1 MPVRLIDS
9 LATTEALAEIFSD
22 DSVVKAMLDFEIALA
37 RVEGRLGIIPQSA
50 AKVIAKTE
58 AGDFDSAA
66 LAKATL
72 RAGTPGIP
80 FSKALTEAVR
90 GRDAKAAGF
99 VHWGATSQD
108 VADTALMLLLKNAKP
123 VLESDLLRAEAA
135 LQKLAEEHSATV
147 MLGRTLLQ
155 PAPPVTFGLKAAG
168 WLAAIRRG
176 RKRFAAAMDEALLL
190 QFGGASG
197 TLAALGDKGAEVARR
212 VAEELGLRCPDA
224 PWQAQRDQLAAMVCA
239 CGILTGS
246 LAKMAKDVSLMMQ
259 GEIREVAEAGSD
271 GRGGS
276 STMPQK
282 QNPIGCAVVLA
293 AATRVPGLVAGFLS
307 GMAQEHERAVGGWQA
322 EWATVSNIVQAT
334 GVAAESAAEI
344 AEGLTVDA
352 ARMRNNL
359 DDTLG
364 TVLAEKVMI
373 FLGRKIGRDR
383 AHQLLEEAT
392 RTAMAEKQPLARILA
407 AMPEVTKHMDASALS
422 KLAAPEDYLGS
433 AGIFLRQQL
442 GSKD

>member
-1 MPVRLIDS
+1 MVVRLIDS
-9 LATTEALAEIFSD
+9 LATTEVLSEIFSD
-22 DSVVKAMLDFEIALA
+22 GSVVQAMLEFEIALA
-37 RVEGRLGIIPQSA
+37 RVEARLGVIPTSA
-50 AKVIAKTE
+50 AKAIAKAS
-58 AGDFDSAA
+58 AGDFDSEA

-80 FSKALTEAVR
+80 FSKALTDVVR
-90 GRDAKAAGF
+90 VSDAKAAGF

-108 VADTALMLLLKNAKP
+108 VADTALMLLLKSAKP
-123 VLESDLLRAEAA
+123 VIESDLLRVESA
-135 LQKLAEEHSATV
+135 LQKLAEDHSDTV

-168 WLAAIRRG
+168 WLTAIRRG
-176 RKRFAAAMDEALLL
+176 RKRFTVDMDEALLL

-212 VAEELGLRCPDA
+212 VAEELGLKCPDA
-224 PWQAQRDQLAAMVCA
+224 PWHAHRDQLAAAVCA
-239 CGILTGS
+239 CGVLTGS

-259 GEIREVAEAGSD
+259 GEVREMAEAGGN

-293 AATRVPGLVAGFLS
+293 AATRVPGLVSAFLS
-307 GMAQEHERAVGGWQA
+307 GMVQEHERAVGGWQA
-322 EWATVSNIVQAT
+322 EWATISNVVQAT

-344 AEGLTVDA
+344 TEGLTVDA
-352 ARMRNNL
+352 ARMRDNL

-373 FLGRKIGRDR
+373 FLGRKIGRDK
-383 AHQLLEEAT
+383 AHHVLEEAT
-392 RTAMAEKQPLARILA
+392 RKAITEKQPLARVLA
-407 AMPEVTKHMDASALS
+407 GMPEVTKHMDASALE
-422 KLAAPEDYLGS
+422 KLAAPGDYLGS
-433 AGIFLRQQL
+433 AEIFLRQQL
-442 GSKD
+442 DFKD

>member
-22 DSVVKAMLDFEIALA
+22 RSVVQAMLDFEIALA
-37 RVEGRLGIIPQSA
+37 RVEARLRIIPQSA
-50 AKVIAKTE
+50 AKAIARTVVD
-58 AGDFDSAA
+58 DFDSAD

-80 FSKALTEAVR
+80 FSRALTELVR
-90 GRDAKAAGF
+90 ATDPKASGF

-108 VADTALMLLLKNAKP
+108 VADTAMILLLKNAKP
-123 VLESDLLRAEAA
+123 VIELDLLRADAA
-135 LQKLAEEHSATV
+135 LEKLAEEHSGTV

-168 WLAAIRRG
+168 WLMAIRRG
-176 RKRFAAAMDEALLL
+176 RKRFAAAMDEALAVQL
-190 QFGGASG
+190 GGASG
-197 TLAALGDKGAEVARR
+197 TLAALGDQGTEVARR

-224 PWQAQRDQLAAMVCA
+224 PWHAQRDQLAAAVCT

-246 LAKMAKDVSLMMQ
+246 LAKMARDISLMMQ
-259 GEIREVAEAGSD
+259 GEIREAAEAGGQ

-282 QNPIGCAVVLA
+282 QNPIGCSIVLA

-307 GMAQEHERAVGGWQA
+307 GMPQEHERAVGGWQA
-322 EWATVSNIVQAT
+322 EWATVSSVVQAT
-334 GVAAESAAEI
+334 ALAAESVAEI

-352 ARMRNNL
+352 TRMRNNL
-359 DDTLG
+359 EETLG
-364 TVLAEKVMI
+364 TVLAEKAMI
-373 FLGRKIGRDR
+373 FLGRKIGRDK
-383 AHQLLEEAT
+383 AHHLLEEAT
-392 RTAMAEKQPLARILA
+392 RKAIAEKQPLARVLA

-433 AGIFLRQQL
+433 ANLLLRRQL
-442 GSKD
+442 DSKD

>member
-1 MPVRLIDS
+1 MAVRLIES
-9 LATTEALAEIFSD
+9 LATTEALSEIFSD
-22 DSVVKAMLDFEIALA
+22 GSVVQAMLDFEIALA
-37 RVEGRLGIIPQSA
+37 RVEGRMGIIPASA
-50 AKVIAKTE
+50 AKAIAKAS
-58 AGDFDSAA
+58 AGDFDGEA

-80 FSKALTEAVR
+80 FSKALTEVVR
-90 GRDAKAAGF
+90 VTDAKAAGF

-108 VADTALMLLLKNAKP
+108 VADTALILLLKNAKP
-123 VLESDLLRAEAA
+123 VIESDLLRVESA
-135 LQKLAEEHSATV
+135 LQKLAEEHSDTV

-155 PAPPVTFGLKAAG
+155 PAPPVTFGLKAAA

-176 RKRFAAAMDEALLL
+176 RKRFGTAMDEALLL

-197 TLAALGDKGAEVARR
+197 TLAALGDKGTEVAQR
-212 VAEELGLRCPDA
+212 VAEELGLKCPDA
-224 PWQAQRDQLAAMVCA
+224 PWHAQRDQLAALLCA
-239 CGILTGS
+239 CGVMTGS
-246 LAKMAKDVSLMMQ
+246 LAKMAKDISLMMQ
-259 GEIREVAEAGSD
+259 GEVREIAEAGGN

-293 AATRVPGLVAGFLS
+293 AGTRVPGLVSAFLS
-307 GMAQEHERAVGGWQA
+307 GMVQEHERAVGGWQA
-322 EWATVSNIVQAT
+322 EWATISSVVQAT

-344 AEGLTVDA
+344 TEGLTVDT

-373 FLGRKIGRDR
+373 FLGRKIGRDK
-383 AHQLLEEAT
+383 AHHVLEEAT
-392 RTAMAEKQPLARILA
+392 RRAMTEKQPLARVLA
-407 AMPEVTKHMDASALS
+407 GMPEVTKHMDASALE
-422 KLAAPEDYLGS
+422 KLAAPGDYLGS
-433 AGIFLRQQL
+433 AEIFLRQQL
-442 GSKD
+442 NFKD